1 MGLLPRRIL
10 QRRGINMK
18 IRSLSIKLS
27 EDEEDFGLSEEDLS
41 PI

>member
-1 MGLLPRRIL
+1 
-10 QRRGINMK
+10 MK